1 MSFKASSPV
10 TRCFVLEWFL
20 RYIIIFFCISC
31 LSCFADKVASP
42 VILSKK
48 QQKFFTI
55 RPKNVIPRICRL
67 DFRRLPGPVFDPHFP
82 EQRLVIEPIV
92 YVSNEF
98 FIGQN
103 NRIENTS
110 QPYTLNV
117 NENKWCDEIRR
128 GRCYKLNFIKR
139 LGRQKSLKPLK
150 LTNGNSERE
159 RDGNSKLNAALS
171 FPSGE

>member
-1 MSFKASSPV
+1 MSR
-10 TRCFVLEWFL
+10 T
-20 RYIIIFFCISC
+20 
-31 LSCFADKVASP
+31 
-42 VILSKK
+42 
-48 QQKFFTI
+48 
-55 RPKNVIPRICRL
+55 N
-67 DFRRLPGPVFDPHFP
+67 
-82 EQRLVIEPIV
+82 
-92 YVSNEF
+92 F
-98 FIGQN
+98 FIAQN
-103 NRIENTS
+103 NRIDNTS